1 MNKVRVE
8 VFYQDN
14 ALQSI
19 RIDHYEMEGLVAIE
33 NKTIPEWFMP
43 ASGRASWKLSLIH
56 ISEPT
61 RRS

>member
-33 NKTIPEWFMP
+33 NKTIPECLCPLQVVP
-43 ASGRASWKLSLIH
+43 AGKAERG
-56 ISEPT
+56 T
-61 RRS
+61 

>member
-19 RIDHYEMEGLVAIE
+19 RIDHYEMEGQSGLCPLQVV
-33 NKTIPEWFMP
+33 P
-43 ASGRASWKLSLIH
+43 AGKA
-56 ISEPT
+56 
-61 RRS
+61 